1 GRIASGSNIGEILS
15 KKAISSQRWRK
26 WMVGKSQDASVAEVE
41 ANEELRL
48 RITRICGHYVF
59 DDPEV
64 RDALARLTRNLSDL
78 GIDAEGYVDDRIDKS
93 IDRYVTCFNLENLTS
108 KLIE

>member
-1 GRIASGSNIGEILS
+1 MA
-15 KKAISSQRWRK
+15 
-26 WMVGKSQDASVAEVE
+26 GKSQDASVVDVE
-41 ANEELRL
+41 DNEELRM

-64 RDALARLTRNLSDL
+64 RDALERLTRNLAAL

-93 IDRYVTCFNLENLTS
+93 IDRYATCFNLQDLTS
-108 KLIE
+108 KLLEHSQSQ